1 MIEWEE
7 RNKFKLKYLF
17 LPVFFTDRLDV
28 SQRARRKMVGVK
40 YTHFYPPFEPMIE

>member
-17 LPVFFTDRLDV
+17 LPVFSLIDWMFR
-28 SQRARRKMVGVK
+28 SAQGVRWWV
-40 YTHFYPPFEPMIE
+40 